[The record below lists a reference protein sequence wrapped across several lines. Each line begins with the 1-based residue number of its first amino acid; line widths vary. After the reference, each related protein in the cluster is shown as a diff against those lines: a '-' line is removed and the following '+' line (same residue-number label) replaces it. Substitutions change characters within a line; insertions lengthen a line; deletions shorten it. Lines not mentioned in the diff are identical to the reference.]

1 MTPAVN
7 QPIEEVIALA
17 MVLLLRV
24 VTWAIIPLA
33 WVVFLLWVA
42 L

>member
-1 MTPAVN
+1 MTVA

-33 WVVFLLWVA
+33 WVGFLLWVA